1 MFASGVL
8 DPLDVLS
15 FALASKTMY
24 GMVLGEN
31 AYDRDQ
37 HRALAGVG
45 VCCRKRWWRA
55 ACLAVKRGLGDP
67 TEEWED
73 KQVSTYAQSKYG
85 ERVCIEVSVRDR
97 HNSLSWAAKHGRVD
111 LVSELLSR
119 PDLYSLSTPSFVQLE
134 DAIAFAKQA
143 EHWDVVRVLGEDPRV
158 DVSLCGPDWEPLV
171 QMSGE

>member
-1 MFASGVL
+1 M
-8 DPLDVLS
+8 
-15 FALASKTMY
+15 
-24 GMVLGEN
+24 
-31 AYDRDQ
+31 
-37 HRALAGVG
+37 
-45 VCCRKRWWRA
+45 
-55 ACLAVKRGLGDP
+55 KRGVGDP

-119 PDLYSLSTPSFVQLE
+119 PGLYSLSTPSFEQLE

-158 DVSLCGPDWEPLV
+158 DASLCGPDWEPLV
-171 QMSGE
+171 QMSGEFIHWMEEKRRPNQRDPPQVIERVHGAWLSWIPRRDPRVWRPTSR